1 MYILPIAPVRRSSQM
16 EDAAYQSVVEAKVNS
31 LTAQAGFRDGYF
43 IDQYFIRPI
52 KYCAL
57 SGRAFG
63 WSKMPASQ
71 LKTITR

>member
-43 IDQYFIRPI
+43 IDQ
-52 KYCAL
+52 
-57 SGRAFG
+57 
-63 WSKMPASQ
+63 
-71 LKTITR
+71 

>member
-57 SGRAFG
+57 CHLAGRRC
-63 WSKMPASQ
+63 Q
-71 LKTITR
+71 QVN